1 MHIQN
6 PEQMQDE
13 EWAEQMQNLH
23 FIRTQE
29 KKATENT

>member
-6 PEQMQDE
+6 PDKLDDE